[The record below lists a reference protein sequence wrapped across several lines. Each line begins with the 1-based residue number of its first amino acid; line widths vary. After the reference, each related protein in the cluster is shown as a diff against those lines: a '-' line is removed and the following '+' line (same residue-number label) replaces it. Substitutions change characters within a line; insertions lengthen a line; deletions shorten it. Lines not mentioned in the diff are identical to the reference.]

1 MKKEKIRP
9 TIKRS
14 VAASLI
20 GCTTKTLRREE
31 LRGSLHPIKRNAR
44 AVFYFL
50 DEVENAV
57 YLNYVLKDA
66 PATFGVQAVVSPY
79 EIKLVD
85 DKVVFYGRA
94 GYPNSPNP
102 APMPIIMPMAH

>member
-1 MKKEKIRP
+1 MKTKILIIGLAALLTAGCLTSASKINAVQIGMTKEQVLKIMGQP
-9 TIKRS
+9 
-14 VAASLI
+14 ASI
-20 GCTTKTLRREE
+20 TADT
-31 LRGSLHPIKRNAR
+31 
-44 AVFYFL
+44 
-50 DEVENAV
+50 NAV